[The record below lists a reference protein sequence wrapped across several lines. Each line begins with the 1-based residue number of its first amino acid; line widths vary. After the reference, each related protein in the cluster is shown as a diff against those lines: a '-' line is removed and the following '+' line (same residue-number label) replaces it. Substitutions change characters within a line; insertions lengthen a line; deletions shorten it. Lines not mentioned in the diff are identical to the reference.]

1 MEHGSIQ
8 SKYKA
13 SRQERS
19 HQERR
24 KEEEEGKEEKTNQK
38 TDNPTDKKPSSHG
51 REKTTKSSP
60 KRKYASSHSAQGIGE
75 AKKMA
80 KNSNGSNAGR
90 KGQGRAGP
98 LSKLYVKTG
107 QLPGRLTIT
116 PSCLRNLKERL
127 EKITNVLTA
136 IETKHMIKKPDT
148 KKKTKAEKETQNLKS
163 CKRAKT
169 SVCKASPLSPSSSIS
184 SFQSGSGR
192 EDGQREEKT
201 TPIDDFFS
209 NHQQAKN
216 YYYDTLS
223 PTRARDGDARDGD
236 ARASSDVDLRVRGGD
251 SSLFKDFPA
260 YADLYSDFESEL
272 SSLSGR
278 GENQGTSY

>member
-1 MEHGSIQ
+1 
-8 SKYKA
+8 
-13 SRQERS
+13 
-19 HQERR
+19 
-24 KEEEEGKEEKTNQK
+24 
-38 TDNPTDKKPSSHG
+38 
-51 REKTTKSSP
+51 
-60 KRKYASSHSAQGIGE
+60 
-75 AKKMA
+75 
-80 KNSNGSNAGR
+80 
-90 KGQGRAGP
+90 
-98 LSKLYVKTG
+98 
-107 QLPGRLTIT
+107 
-116 PSCLRNLKERL
+116 
-127 EKITNVLTA
+127 
-136 IETKHMIKKPDT
+136 MIKKPDT

-163 CKRAKT
+163 CKGAKT

>member
-8 SKYKA
+8 SKCKA

-80 KNSNGSNAGR
+80 KNSNGSNAR

-223 PTRARDGDARDGD
+223 PTRARDGDARDSD

>member
-1 MEHGSIQ
+1 MTMDQ
-8 SKYKA
+8 A
-13 SRQERS
+13 
-19 HQERR
+19 
-24 KEEEEGKEEKTNQK
+24 
-38 TDNPTDKKPSSHG
+38 PSDLSLSQAIVVLICNL
-51 REKTTKSSP
+51 RTLT
-60 KRKYASSHSAQGIGE
+60 
-75 AKKMA
+75 MA
-80 KNSNGSNAGR
+80 I
-90 KGQGRAGP
+90 
-98 LSKLYVKTG
+98 SKLYVKTG

-163 CKRAKT
+163 FKGAKT

-223 PTRARDGDARDGD
+223 PTRARDNGD

>member
-1 MEHGSIQ
+1 
-8 SKYKA
+8 
-13 SRQERS
+13 
-19 HQERR
+19 
-24 KEEEEGKEEKTNQK
+24 
-38 TDNPTDKKPSSHG
+38 
-51 REKTTKSSP
+51 
-60 KRKYASSHSAQGIGE
+60 
-75 AKKMA
+75 
-80 KNSNGSNAGR
+80 
-90 KGQGRAGP
+90 
-98 LSKLYVKTG
+98 
-107 QLPGRLTIT
+107 
-116 PSCLRNLKERL
+116 
-127 EKITNVLTA
+127 
-136 IETKHMIKKPDT
+136 MIKKPDT

-163 CKRAKT
+163 FKGAKT

-278 GENQGTSY
+278 GENQGTSYWTEQKVNSPLDFLFLNSIHPLHRFLASSLHRFLASSLPHISTSIYRPRLFDFHSTSILCDKSHLIVSSSHRLLKLPFFESFSLFLSLSLSFLLILKQKMVFEAFVYLIKLLLIFFL

>member
-1 MEHGSIQ
+1 
-8 SKYKA
+8 
-13 SRQERS
+13 
-19 HQERR
+19 
-24 KEEEEGKEEKTNQK
+24 
-38 TDNPTDKKPSSHG
+38 
-51 REKTTKSSP
+51 
-60 KRKYASSHSAQGIGE
+60 
-75 AKKMA
+75 MA
-80 KNSNGSNAGR
+80 IFS
-90 KGQGRAGP
+90 
-98 LSKLYVKTG
+98 
-107 QLPGRLTIT
+107 
-116 PSCLRNLKERL
+116 RL

-163 CKRAKT
+163 SKGAKT
-169 SVCKASPLSPSSSIS
+169 TVCKVSPLSPSSSIS

-223 PTRARDGDARDGD
+223 PTRARDGDARDSD
-236 ARASSDVDLRVRGGD
+236 ARASSDVDLRARGGD

-260 YADLYSDFESEL
+260 YADLYSDFESEF

>member
-80 KNSNGSNAGR
+80 KNSNGSNAR
-90 KGQGRAGP
+90 KGQGRAGS

-163 CKRAKT
+163 SKGAKT
-169 SVCKASPLSPSSSIS
+169 TVCEVSPLSPSSSIS

-223 PTRARDGDARDGD
+223 PTRARDGDARDSD
-236 ARASSDVDLRVRGGD
+236 ARASSDVDLRARGGD